1 MTIIT
6 EWVMQIIRF
15 MLIGTIIELLLP
27 NHSMKKYIH
36 LVVGLLLLIILA
48 KPILYS
54 FQVDIVSQFNK
65 FENVL
70 FQSNDH
76 FIETENL
83 LEMQKKEIQAEQDAY
98 IWNEITSQLKNA
110 ANPTLEEEY
119 EAQITDISFVY
130 QSNMLDNLADLEKVV
145 VTLHSLVE
153 TEQASE
159 TIRIDINTDVRPER
173 VSNDRLNNNIRTTL
187 AETWG
192 LNKGQIEVIWE
203 GGTNR
208 LKNFDSS
215 YGNILKKTMKKIN
228 IS

>member
-6 EWVMQIIRF
+6 EWVMQIIIF

-27 NHSMKKYIH
+27 NHSMKKYLH

-48 KPILYS
+48 KPILYL

-98 IWNEITSQLKNA
+98 IWNEVTSQLKNA

-145 VTLHSLVE
+145 VTLHSLAE

-159 TIRIDINTDVRPER
+159 TIRIDINTDDRPER
-173 VSNDRLNNNIRTTL
+173 VSNYRLNNNIRTTL

-203 GGTNR
+203 GGTN
-208 LKNFDSS
+208 
-215 YGNILKKTMKKIN
+215 
-228 IS
+228 

>member
-6 EWVMQIIRF
+6 EWVMQIIIF

-48 KPILYS
+48 KPILYL

-70 FQSNDH
+70 FQSNEH
-76 FIETENL
+76 FTETENL

-98 IWNEITSQLKNA
+98 IWNEVTSQLKNA

-145 VTLHSLVE
+145 VTLHSLAE

-159 TIRIDINTDVRPER
+159 TIRIDINTDDRPER
-173 VSNDRLNNNIRTTL
+173 VSNYRLNNNIRTTL

-203 GGTNR
+203 GGTN
-208 LKNFDSS
+208 
-215 YGNILKKTMKKIN
+215 
-228 IS
+228 

>member
-6 EWVMQIIRF
+6 EWVMQIIIF

-48 KPILYS
+48 KPILYL

-98 IWNEITSQLKNA
+98 IWNEVTSQLKNA

-145 VTLHSLVE
+145 VTLHSLAE

-159 TIRIDINTDVRPER
+159 TIRINIDTDDRPEQ
-173 VSNDRLNNNIRTTL
+173 VSNYRLNNNIRTTL

-203 GGTNR
+203 GGTN
-208 LKNFDSS
+208 
-215 YGNILKKTMKKIN
+215 
-228 IS
+228 

>member
-1 MTIIT
+1 MTVIT
-6 EWVMQIIRF
+6 EWVMQIIIF

-48 KPILYS
+48 KPILYL

-70 FQSNDH
+70 FQSNEH
-76 FIETENL
+76 FTETENL

-98 IWNEITSQLKNA
+98 IWNEVTSQLKNA

-119 EAQITDISFVY
+119 EAKITDISFVY
-130 QSNMLDNLADLEKVV
+130 QNNMLDNLADLEKVV
-145 VTLHSLVE
+145 VTLHSLAE

-159 TIRIDINTDVRPER
+159 TIRINIDTDDRPEQ
-173 VSNDRLNNNIRTTL
+173 VSNYRLNNNIRTTL

-203 GGTNR
+203 GGTN
-208 LKNFDSS
+208 
-215 YGNILKKTMKKIN
+215 
-228 IS
+228 

>member
-6 EWVMQIIRF
+6 EWVMQIIIF

-48 KPILYS
+48 KPILYL

-98 IWNEITSQLKNA
+98 IWNEVTSQLKNA

-145 VTLHSLVE
+145 VTLHSLAE

-173 VSNDRLNNNIRTTL
+173 VSNYRLNNNIRTTL

-203 GGTNR
+203 GGTN
-208 LKNFDSS
+208 
-215 YGNILKKTMKKIN
+215 
-228 IS
+228 

>member
-6 EWVMQIIRF
+6 EWVMQIIIF

-48 KPILYS
+48 KPILYL

-98 IWNEITSQLKNA
+98 IWNEVTSQLKNA

-145 VTLHSLVE
+145 VTLHSLAE

-159 TIRIDINTDVRPER
+159 TIRIDINTDDRPER
-173 VSNDRLNNNIRTTL
+173 VSNYRLNNNIRTTL

-203 GGTNR
+203 GGTN
-208 LKNFDSS
+208 
-215 YGNILKKTMKKIN
+215 
-228 IS
+228 

>member
-6 EWVMQIIRF
+6 EWVMQIIIF

-48 KPILYS
+48 KPILYL

-98 IWNEITSQLKNA
+98 IWNEVTSQLKNA

-159 TIRIDINTDVRPER
+159 TIRIDINTDDRPER
-173 VSNDRLNNNIRTTL
+173 VSNYRLNNNIRTTL

-203 GGTNR
+203 GGTN
-208 LKNFDSS
+208 
-215 YGNILKKTMKKIN
+215 
-228 IS
+228 

>member
-6 EWVMQIIRF
+6 EWVMQIIIF

-48 KPILYS
+48 KPILYL

-98 IWNEITSQLKNA
+98 IWNEVKLQLMKE
-110 ANPTLEEEY
+110 ANPILEERFSVQIADLAFSLDGPFADNYDNLEQVLVTVKRSTDENNAETEMIEPIIIETDEGKETDRQDRNDRKLGETLEE
-119 EAQITDISFVY
+119 
-130 QSNMLDNLADLEKVV
+130 L
-145 VTLHSLVE
+145 
-153 TEQASE
+153 
-159 TIRIDINTDVRPER
+159 
-173 VSNDRLNNNIRTTL
+173 
-187 AETWG
+187 WG
-192 LNKGQIEVIWE
+192 LDRTKIHIMWE
-203 GGTNR
+203 GGT
-208 LKNFDSS
+208 
-215 YGNILKKTMKKIN
+215 T
-228 IS
+228 

>member
-6 EWVMQIIRF
+6 EWIMQIIIF

-48 KPILYS
+48 KPILYL

-98 IWNEITSQLKNA
+98 IWNEVTSQLKNA

-173 VSNDRLNNNIRTTL
+173 VSNYRLNNNIRTTL

-203 GGTNR
+203 GGTN
-208 LKNFDSS
+208 
-215 YGNILKKTMKKIN
+215 
-228 IS
+228 

>member
-6 EWVMQIIRF
+6 EWVMQIIIF

-48 KPILYS
+48 KPILYL

-98 IWNEITSQLKNA
+98 IWNEVTSQLKNA

-173 VSNDRLNNNIRTTL
+173 VSNYRLNNNIRTTL

-203 GGTNR
+203 GGTN
-208 LKNFDSS
+208 
-215 YGNILKKTMKKIN
+215 
-228 IS
+228 